1 MMAAMTHKGLKAVI
15 GATER
20 IVGRRR
26 LAKVARLLTSEVRL
40 DGDNIIGEN
49 GEDIVQRVALGFDS
63 PVVFDVGSH
72 FGEWSLSLLSQ
83 PGNRPV
89 LHAFEP
95 SAYSTSH
102 ASVALGDRAQ
112 VHQVALSDHS
122 GTMELLIVH
131 EGAGSNSLV
140 PFTDTH
146 RPSGERE
153 QVTVITLDDFCL
165 EQAIDRVTLLKID
178 AEGHDL
184 AVIKGAQRMLKT
196 QAIQMVQFEY
206 NSRWIDA
213 RTFLLDA
220 FEVLQG
226 HGYRMG
232 KATPRG
238 IEMYPQWHPE
248 LESFREGN
256 YLAYLP
262 AVETKLPTIP
272 WWGG

>member
-1 MMAAMTHKGLKAVI
+1 MAVMTHKGLKAVI

-26 LAKVARLLTSEVRL
+26 LAQVARLLTSEVRL
-40 DGDNIIGEN
+40 DGANDIGMN
-49 GEDIVQRVALGFDS
+49 GEEIVQRVALGFDS
-63 PVVFDVGSH
+63 PVVLDVGSH

-83 PGNRPV
+83 PGNPPI

-95 SAYSTSH
+95 STYS
-102 ASVALGDRAQ
+102 ASRAMAALGDRAK
-112 VHQVALSDHS
+112 VHQIALSDHV
-122 GTMELLIVH
+122 GAMQLLIVH

-140 PFTDTH
+140 PFTD
-146 RPSGERE
+146 RARVSGLRE
-153 QVTVITLDDFCL
+153 QVTVSTFDDFCL
-165 EQAIDRVTLLKID
+165 EQAVDRVTLLKID

-184 AVIKGAQRMLKT
+184 AVIRGAKRMLNT

-226 HGYRMG
+226 HSYRMG
-232 KATPRG
+232 KVTPRG
-238 IEMYPQWHPE
+238 IEMYPHWHPE

-262 AVETKLPTIP
+262 AIESRLPTIQ